1 MFRND
6 LSKWVELF
14 SDLFISS
21 KEASLNALDLILE
34 HESNSNFIK
43 YIFTYLLVSR
53 SNYFFSLYFYDIFSL
68 NLQYLMFARHV
79 VQYLKIV

>member
-53 SNYFFSLYFYDIFSL
+53 SNYYFFSLYFFKTFS
-68 NLQYLMFARHV
+68 H
-79 VQYLKIV
+79 